1 MATSQLETS
10 LNSGSL
16 ANVDAPAN
24 RGTLVP
30 LTGCMGFLFF
40 FFSLIYYNEYY
51 GCFIRCFSFVGRRNN
66 GRLIIYNYFSTR
78 SHFAFMRFLCSISSL
93 NILARE
99 EHC

>member
-40 FFSLIYYNEYY
+40 FFSFTYYNKYY
-51 GCFIRCFSFVGRRNN
+51 GFFIHCFGVMGCRNDVG
-66 GRLIIYNYFSTR
+66 
-78 SHFAFMRFLCSISSL
+78 M
-93 NILARE
+93 IL
-99 EHC
+99 